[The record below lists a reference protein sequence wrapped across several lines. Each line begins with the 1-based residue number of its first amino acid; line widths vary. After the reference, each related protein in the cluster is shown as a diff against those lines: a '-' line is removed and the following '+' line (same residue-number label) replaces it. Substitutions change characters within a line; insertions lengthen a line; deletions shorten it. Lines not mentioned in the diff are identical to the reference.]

1 MNNCLLFV
9 FLYLMFSSIYNVVYK
24 VISQNMKKAG
34 SLTVLIEIVGSIT
47 SLTLMFLFKFKLP
60 NNKFIY
66 LLVLLSIIF
75 YTIQNR
81 LATTSRS
88 KIKASSYG
96 ILKQISSIVVFFLGI
111 LFLKEDVTIRRVIA
125 FILLLLSNVVA
136 FYSPFKNKF
145 NKYLILGVFA
155 NIFLGVAMFLDII
168 TSKSFNISF
177 YIFLILFIPALI
189 NLFFEK
195 ISFNDLKTEW
205 ISNNKKLIILTGMCF
220 PIMTITKLYA
230 YKLGE
235 VSFITPLCSLTVILN
250 VLMSYVFLNE
260 KVNVFKNLIA
270 STLIVIGLILLQ

>member
-1 MNNCLLFV
+1 
-9 FLYLMFSSIYNVVYK
+9 
-24 VISQNMKKAG
+24 
-34 SLTVLIEIVGSIT
+34 
-47 SLTLMFLFKFKLP
+47 
-60 NNKFIY
+60 
-66 LLVLLSIIF
+66 
-75 YTIQNR
+75 
-81 LATTSRS
+81 
-88 KIKASSYG
+88 
-96 ILKQISSIVVFFLGI
+96 
-111 LFLKEDVTIRRVIA
+111 
-125 FILLLLSNVVA
+125 
-136 FYSPFKNKF
+136 
-145 NKYLILGVFA
+145 
-155 NIFLGVAMFLDII
+155 MFLDII